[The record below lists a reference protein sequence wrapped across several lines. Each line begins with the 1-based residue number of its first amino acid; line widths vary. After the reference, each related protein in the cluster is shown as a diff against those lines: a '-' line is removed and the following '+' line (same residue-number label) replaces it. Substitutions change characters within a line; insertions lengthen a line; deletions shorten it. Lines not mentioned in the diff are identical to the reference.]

1 MGTHQKWDI
10 NNLKDT
16 TNLKLVKKLLL
27 QGLFQYL
34 DVYPLQKS
42 ILFPIGFVLCF
53 NHMKNEN
60 KIDKDEPLGI
70 HITEDNPDYETPE
83 PAISENIL
91 NSSEA
96 GVTDLS
102 ETLDVSPIKFQIKK
116 KKVAKLSEGTKYHFQ
131 KEYNK
136 AQEKLKLKFAS
147 LAAPGQSSD
156 FIKSVIDETD
166 ISFKE
171 DREIPEDL
179 KNLIQIYEKSDT
191 LEKIVI
197 LSIADHNK
205 YSKDT
210 IMKYFH
216 CTKYKVDQARKLKSL
231 ANGLEISKKATIT

>member
-1 MGTHQKWDI
+1 
-10 NNLKDT
+10 
-16 TNLKLVKKLLL
+16 
-27 QGLFQYL
+27 
-34 DVYPLQKS
+34 
-42 ILFPIGFVLCF
+42 
-53 NHMKNEN
+53 MKNEN

-70 HITEDNPDYETPE
+70 HITEDNPDYETTE

-96 GVTDLS
+96 GITDLS

-116 KKVAKLSEGTKYHFQ
+116 KKVAELSEGTKYHFQ

-147 LAAPGQSSD
+147 VAAPGRSSD
-156 FIKSVIDETD
+156 FIKSIINETD

-191 LEKIVI
+191 LEKTVI

-231 ANGLEISKKATIT
+231 ANGLEIPKKATIAKSKLNIQKCEHFLGCLFNKLL

>member
-1 MGTHQKWDI
+1 M
-10 NNLKDT
+10 
-16 TNLKLVKKLLL
+16 
-27 QGLFQYL
+27 
-34 DVYPLQKS
+34 
-42 ILFPIGFVLCF
+42 
-53 NHMKNEN
+53 
-60 KIDKDEPLGI
+60 
-70 HITEDNPDYETPE
+70 TE
-83 PAISENIL
+83 
-91 NSSEA
+91 
-96 GVTDLS
+96 
-102 ETLDVSPIKFQIKK
+102 
-116 KKVAKLSEGTKYHFQ
+116 LSEGTKYHFQ

-197 LSIADHNK
+197 LSIACHNK

-210 IMKYFH
+210 IIKSFH
-216 CTKYKVDQARKLKSL
+216 CTKYKVDQAKKLKSL
-231 ANGLEISKKATIT
+231 ANGLDIPKKATVTRNKLNIQKCEHFLDCLFNNKFWQDVAYSVTNLKLMLGIVKKLHM